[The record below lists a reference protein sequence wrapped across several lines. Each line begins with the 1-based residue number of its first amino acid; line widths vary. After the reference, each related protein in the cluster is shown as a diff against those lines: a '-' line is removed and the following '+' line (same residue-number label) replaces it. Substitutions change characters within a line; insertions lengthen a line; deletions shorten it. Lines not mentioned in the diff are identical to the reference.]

1 MQNESSLHF
10 VVFIRFFLARQ
21 IKVSC
26 TQRRHQTGGC
36 CIPVAASCIVQMA
49 IIQWPCNN
57 LSSVLLVG
65 IAFYLIFQNSFFL
78 THFLL
83 SFRLARH
90 VRAVNPINIEQYL
103 CSGHAG
109 ICNLESLGVDSYN
122 VQQLKVAVIRK
133 TGVRCFLVFPT
144 SNSFKCFLKY
154 G

>member
-1 MQNESSLHF
+1 
-10 VVFIRFFLARQ
+10 
-21 IKVSC
+21 
-26 TQRRHQTGGC
+26 
-36 CIPVAASCIVQMA
+36 MA

-133 TGVRCFLVFPT
+133 TGVRCFLVSPK
-144 SNSFKCFLKY
+144 SNSFKCFFKNMMSTCTYFLYFGKARALIWVH
-154 G
+154 GNGATINGLSRLQSTFPNAC